1 MGSAVR
7 FSSPLEFKPVDA
19 AASQLRAQ
27 FGSLGKTRF
36 TDTARQEEIPEFNVA
51 HEKKLSG
58 AVQLRVHRGFT
69 SPRLVAASTP
79 GAAPAASGPA
89 AAQRQDASSTRLPS
103 FPASDSTTNASCQAT
118 IVTNTAT
125 TTNATNVLPST
136 VTASGGVVSTAAT
149 AETPGNSAG
158 PSSASPEL
166 WVLRAGPP
174 IEHDYA
180 LGRVLGQGSY
190 GVVRLATRLSTG
202 EAVAVKTIRKTA
214 ALVSNPASIAA
225 LRREVEILHHL
236 AGHPHIG
243 QLYGVYEESECLH
256 LVMELYEG
264 GDLYDAVVGIGRHSE
279 RAAAD
284 VMRTVLTAIGYCHA
298 MGVAHR
304 DIKPEN
310 FMLSA
315 STPQQKAEAE
325 AAAAEAGGDGGLALG
340 VGARIKLIDFGLSC
354 FCTDD
359 STLRDAVGT
368 SYYVAPEV
376 LEGGGYGRAADVW
389 SAGIILHVL
398 LLGYAPFNG
407 ADDKEIQLSVLKGVP
422 DSTGDPLWMSLTPAA
437 VDTLAAMLDRNPATR
452 ATADQVLSSTWLGRT
467 AAECTA
473 PSTPL
478 PGVVSERLRK
488 FAKLNSLQKEARRLV
503 AAAMRAEEVAGLKA
517 AFKALDLDGD
527 GKLSAEELRE
537 GLARQE
543 LPRGAPVGMEA
554 LSPLVPTPRGEL
566 LRKREMRELV
576 ARSDL
581 DGDGMLDESEFLGA
595 ALPAAAITRAAAS
608 TGDPVA
614 LAALARASV
623 GSVAGRSTTGT
634 GVLARSSVGPA
645 SPSVHGVAAPGR
657 ARSLNPLAAAFAAL
671 DKDGS
676 GFITADE
683 IEAVLAA
690 HHPNG
695 RAHGPDVQA
704 MLAAADTDADGRISY
719 EEFLAMLLAAEDGA
733 GDLLGGGLGMPLPPP
748 VQAQKHNSCSQPLP
762 SPAHRN
768 QDERQREARSGSQ
781 PLPLV
786 GAAAQ
791 PKPQQVANQPGV
803 STQVAPTTAAAAK
816 PPLPPVQERKAGAA
830 AAAPGSLT
838 SGARKPSHDSA
849 SGRALSPAAAQRS
862 EEVSSRRGAATAVWV
877 ASKVHGYTQQ
887 RKGTHASSGT
897 ASRGSTAVEEA
908 PSLSIAGLMQAQRMS
923 RSSSL
928 SSCDSVAAVQQN
940 SGHVSVLEWC
950 DEAEE
955 AAEGELKRG
964 RAAAEEAEQE
974 ALRTGSAS
982 TSARP
987 GLGSADRRAR
997 RGNAKR
1003 STSGAGGAQL
1013 VSESDTDISFEEAPA
1028 HHARRGAGSRAS
1040 GAATPPP
1047 ACGGA
1052 QLHSTTTS
1060 SDDDDDESDGA
1071 DTPRLMRL
1079 SPLHN
1084 AGLKGNAGAPAT
1096 AVAAWR
1102 KAPSVARVAEVG
1114 AAGRGQGSMSVSAPL
1129 PAMHGQ
1135 ALAEPVADLTQG
1147 GGTVSVVRAAQAA
1160 ALALMQPDDA
1170 CTAGG
1175 SLFADLTSLAAA
1187 QAAAESASRVS
1198 AANEGSGRWA
1208 AALPGTRAHPPQ
1220 QSPSG
1225 SGRWRRR
1232 SAAVVLDSSV
1242 HLGGAVAAGVSRHSV
1257 GGARAGSRTGPHMLA
1272 PASVGTLPP
1281 PAGASPVGNR
1291 SPCMAERSK
1300 PSGCWVEEALPQAAP
1315 VLAATEALRRR
1326 ASGGGFVA
1334 AGGPPRL
1341 SIGAVVCSST
1351 PVSPRPP
1358 SSGNTCKPPPYQQP
1372 LQQQRSQLGGPVA
1385 AGAAGA
1391 QPGGPGPRVFTPS
1404 LSGRPAY
1411 ATGAGSPIL
1420 ATAGSPCTTA
1430 APRTASRQ
1438 YSRLLGTSMAA
1449 AIPSTQ
1455 GGAPMLLSA
1464 DGAALPYSR
1473 GASRQ
1478 LSCGLG
1484 SKEPLQVVSATNAAG
1499 ANGDR
1504 PRMKLHALM
1513 LTEPGENMAS
1523 GQAVMS
1529 PGSRARSLAAV
1540 SASGLAASRNAH
1552 GSGAAMAPSASLAA
1566 AAYAS
1571 APLRASF
1578 TRFGG
1583 GSGSEDEADEDEDEG
1598 PGNFFGG
1605 GAACVG
1611 PGAAPVYDARQR
1623 RRSTG
1628 SSYTKPGS
1636 QPQVPYLPAAASPR
1650 SVTGQH
1656 VHPPVIPR
1664 GTGAGSPVAFPL
1676 SLHAPHAPHAP
1687 HQPVAMSPRGTGA
1700 AHQQHSHQLSHLRL
1714 SEVGL
1719 ELQVT
1724 SRCGSTSRNMSV
1736 EAIGTPSTRPAP
1748 RPWDLVTE
1756 TLEEGA
1762 EGEEDGD
1769 MLDSVRGGNPLDGLL
1784 GSLMPERVP
1793 AALGVLRGHGGGP
1806 AGAAAAAAAVTAAG
1820 PGSRQRAVLGVG
1832 AVGGG
1837 AAVDKSVHGW
1847 QLQTGSSA
1855 AQSLSGPGPAS
1866 GGAGG
1871 LAPFCK

>member
-1 MGSAVR
+1 M
-7 FSSPLEFKPVDA
+7 
-19 AASQLRAQ
+19 
-27 FGSLGKTRF
+27 
-36 TDTARQEEIPEFNVA
+36 
-51 HEKKLSG
+51 
-58 AVQLRVHRGFT
+58 
-69 SPRLVAASTP
+69 
-79 GAAPAASGPA
+79 
-89 AAQRQDASSTRLPS
+89 
-103 FPASDSTTNASCQAT
+103 
-118 IVTNTAT
+118 
-125 TTNATNVLPST
+125 
-136 VTASGGVVSTAAT
+136 VSRAAT
-149 AETPGNSAG
+149 AEAGNSAG
-158 PSSASPEL
+158 PSSSSPEQ
-166 WVLRAGPP
+166 WVLRPGPP
-174 IEHDYA
+174 IEDDYT

-202 EAVAVKTIRKTA
+202 EAVAVKTIKKTA
-214 ALVSNPASIAA
+214 ALVSNPTSLAA

-236 AGHPHIG
+236 AGHPHVG
-243 QLYGVYEESECLH
+243 QLYGAYEEPDCLH
-256 LVMELYEG
+256 LVMELYQG
-264 GDLYDAVVGIGRHSE
+264 GDLYDAVMGVGRHSE

-284 VMRTVLTAIGYCHA
+284 VMRAVLTAIGYCHA

-315 STPQQKAEAE
+315 STPQQIAEAE
-325 AAAAEAGGDGGLALG
+325 AAAAAAGGDGGLAMG
-340 VGARIKLIDFGLSC
+340 IGARIKLIDFGLSC
-354 FCTDD
+354 FCADE

-376 LEGGGYGRAADVW
+376 LEGNGYGRAADVW

-422 DSTGDPLWMSLTPAA
+422 DSTGDPLWTSLSPAA

-452 ATADQVLSSTWLGRT
+452 ATADQVLSSPWLGRT

-503 AAAMRAEEVAGLKA
+503 AAAMRAEEVAGLRA

-527 GKLSAEELRE
+527 GKLSAHELRE

-543 LPRGAPVGMEA
+543 LPRGAPVGMEVVA
-554 LSPLVPTPRGEL
+554 PLAPTPRGEL
-566 LRKREMRELV
+566 LREREMRELV

-595 ALPAAAITRAAAS
+595 ALPTAAITRAAAA

-623 GSVAGRSTTGT
+623 GSVGGRSTGT
-634 GVLARSSVGPA
+634 GMMARSSVGAA
-645 SPSVHGVAAPGR
+645 SPSVHGGSVAAPGR
-657 ARSLNPLAAAFAAL
+657 ACSHNPLAAAFAAL

-719 EEFLAMLLAAEDGA
+719 EEFLAMLLAAEDGT
-733 GDLLGGGLGMPLPPP
+733 GGLLSDNGAPQAQTHQAQSRSQPLPPP
-748 VQAQKHNSCSQPLP
+748 AQLQLQQRTGRQGQEHSQAAAKQQEAQSRSQPLP
-762 SPAHRN
+762 QMSAP
-768 QDERQREARSGSQ
+768 
-781 PLPLV
+781 
-786 GAAAQ
+786 AQ
-791 PKPQQVANQPGV
+791 PKAPVVQQPASSSQ
-803 STQVAPTTAAAAK
+803 AAAAAAATAK
-816 PPLPPVQERKAGAA
+816 PPLPPLQERKAYADAA
-830 AAAPGSLT
+830 VSSALT
-838 SGARKPSHDSA
+838 PGARNTGGSRDSA
-849 SGRALSPAAAQRS
+849 REGSASARAPSPSAVPS
-862 EEVSSRRGAATAVWV
+862 SDGGSSRRGAATAVWV
-877 ASKVHGYTQQ
+877 AGKGHGYTQPC
-887 RKGTHASSGT
+887 KGARASSG
-897 ASRGSTAVEEA
+897 AGSAAEDA
-908 PSLSIAGLMQAQRMS
+908 PSLSVAGLLQTQRAS

-928 SSCDSVAAVQQN
+928 SSCDSVAAVRQN
-940 SGHVSVLEWC
+940 SGRMSVVEWC

-974 ALRTGSAS
+974 ALRAGSAS

-997 RGNAKR
+997 GGNAQR
-1003 STSGAGGAQL
+1003 ASSGAGGAQL
-1013 VSESDTDISFEEAPA
+1013 VSDSDTDISFEEAPA
-1028 HHARRGAGSRAS
+1028 HQARRGAGSRAS
-1040 GAATPPP
+1040 NTAVVAVAGDGAR
-1047 ACGGA
+1047 
-1052 QLHSTTTS
+1052 LHSTTS
-1060 SDDDDDESDGA
+1060 SDGDEESDGGG
-1071 DTPRLMRL
+1071 TPRLMRL

-1084 AGLKGNAGAPAT
+1084 AGLEDKGGTPAT

-1102 KAPSVARVAEVG
+1102 NAPNGARAGGVA
-1114 AAGRGQGSMSVSAPL
+1114 AAGRGQGAMSVSAPL
-1129 PAMHGQ
+1129 PALVHGRPV
-1135 ALAEPVADLTQG
+1135 AEPAAALTHG

-1170 CTAGG
+1170 CAAGG

-1187 QAAAESASRVS
+1187 QAAAVSGSGMS

-1208 AALPGTRAHPPQ
+1208 AVTAAARVHPPQ

-1242 HLGGAVAAGVSRHSV
+1242 HRTGAVAASASRHSV
-1257 GGARAGSRTGPHMLA
+1257 GGARA
-1272 PASVGTLPP
+1272 ASSTRPLTPTQMSHGMPP
-1281 PAGASPVGNR
+1281 PAAGASPVGGR
-1291 SPCMAERSK
+1291 SPPMAERSK
-1300 PSGCWVEEALPQAAP
+1300 PSGCWVEEALPQPAP
-1315 VLAATEALRRR
+1315 LLAATEAIRRR
-1326 ASGGGFVA
+1326 ASGGGFGA
-1334 AGGPPRL
+1334 GGGPPRL
-1341 SIGAVVCSST
+1341 SVGAVVSSST

-1358 SSGNTCKPPPYQQP
+1358 STGNTCKPPPYQQL
-1372 LQQQRSQLGGPVA
+1372 LQQQRSQLGG
-1385 AGAAGA
+1385 
-1391 QPGGPGPRVFTPS
+1391 QPGGAGTAAPPAGTGPRVFAPS

-1411 ATGAGSPIL
+1411 GTGGGSPVL
-1420 ATAGSPCTTA
+1420 AAGGSPATTA

-1438 YSRLLGTSMAA
+1438 YSRMLATSTAA
-1449 AIPSTQ
+1449 ASPSTQ
-1455 GGAPMLLSA
+1455 GAAPLLLSA
-1464 DGAALPYSR
+1464 DAGLSYSR

-1484 SKEPLQVVSATNAAG
+1484 AAGGSREPLVVLGGVTTAAAAAT
-1499 ANGDR
+1499 GDR

-1513 LTEPGENMAS
+1513 LTEPDENMAS
-1523 GQAVMS
+1523 GPAVMS

-1552 GSGAAMAPSASLAA
+1552 GGGGGAVLPSAAALA

-1583 GSGSEDEADEDEDEG
+1583 GSNSEDEGVHTLDEADEDEG

-1605 GAACVG
+1605 GAAAYAG

-1628 SSYTKPGS
+1628 SNYTKPSS
-1636 QPQVPYLPAAASPR
+1636 QPQVPHLPAAAASPR

-1656 VHPPVIPR
+1656 PHPPSVPR
-1664 GTGAGSPVAFPL
+1664 GTGAASPVPGNFPL

-1687 HQPVAMSPRGTGA
+1687 HSPLQPVAMSPRGTGGGM
-1700 AHQQHSHQLSHLRL
+1700 HPQQHQHSHQLSHLRL

-1719 ELQVT
+1719 EVQVT
-1724 SRCGSTSRNMSV
+1724 PRCGSTTSRHVSV
-1736 EAIGTPSTRPAP
+1736 EAIGTPSTRPGP
-1748 RPWDLVTE
+1748 RPWDLATE

-1762 EGEEDGD
+1762 EGEEDAD

-1784 GSLMPERVP
+1784 GSLMPDRVP
-1793 AALGVLRGHGGGP
+1793 AALGVLRSH
-1806 AGAAAAAAAVTAAG
+1806 GAAAAEAARAVQTG
-1820 PGSRQRAVLGVG
+1820 GSRRGAAG
-1832 AVGGG
+1832 AVGPGTGG
-1837 AAVDKSVHGW
+1837 AVGADRSVHGCE
-1847 QLQTGSSA
+1847 LGSGSSA

-1866 GGAGG
+1866 GGPSG
-1871 LAPFCK
+1871 LATFCK